1 MARLQEVVVT
11 EWRVS
16 MWLINWLCSH
26 QPWFI
31 GLFPT
36 NFAPHCI
43 IAYLLLC
50 SQWAMC
56 VSQVLD
62 DFTFGFFSAG
72 LLRSEPTYPVLPLTG
87 AKSSLFWQFSSSVQQ
102 CSAFT
107 SAGAQAGEWGCPMH
121 CALSIAWY
129 TMCADC
135 WSPSWN
141 ILRAM
146 YCPLGIAWH
155 FVSCAV
161 PYALSLAW
169 NALCALLVHCCQRL
183 PHRRAH
189 NKNSKQRLFSF
200 FLNVDFSSAATAII
214 LQSGRIVVVVIKC
227 KLTRQFHTICRS
239 TWICEEDYQ
248 LKRIY

>member
-31 GLFPT
+31 GPFPT

-50 SQWAMC
+50 SQWAMF

-87 AKSSLFWQFSSSVQQ
+87 AKSSLFWQFSSSVQWQ
-102 CSAFT
+102 C
-107 SAGAQAGEWGCPMH
+107 
-121 CALSIAWY
+121 
-129 TMCADC
+129 
-135 WSPSWN
+135 
-141 ILRAM
+141 
-146 YCPLGIAWH
+146 
-155 FVSCAV
+155 
-161 PYALSLAW
+161 
-169 NALCALLVHCCQRL
+169 
-183 PHRRAH
+183 
-189 NKNSKQRLFSF
+189 
-200 FLNVDFSSAATAII
+200 SSAAHSPVQEHRLGNGDAQCTVHWALLGIQCVLTAEALLEISCAQCTVHWA
-214 LQSGRIVVVVIKC
+214 LLGTLYRALYPMRWALLGMHCVLC
-227 KLTRQFHTICRS
+227 
-239 TWICEEDYQ
+239 
-248 LKRIY
+248 

>member
-16 MWLINWLCSH
+16 MWLINWLFSH

-50 SQWAMC
+50 SQWAMF

-102 CSAFT
+102 CSAFS
-107 SAGAQAGEWGCPMH
+107 SAGAQTGEWGCPMH

-129 TMCADC
+129 TLCAEA
-135 WSPSWN
+135 
-141 ILRAM
+141 L
-146 YCPLGIAWH
+146 LGISYTQCTVHW
-155 FVSCAV
+155 
-161 PYALSLAW
+161 
-169 NALCALLVHCCQRL
+169 ALLGTLYRALYPMRWALLGMHCVLC
-183 PHRRAH
+183 
-189 NKNSKQRLFSF
+189 
-200 FLNVDFSSAATAII
+200 
-214 LQSGRIVVVVIKC
+214 
-227 KLTRQFHTICRS
+227 
-239 TWICEEDYQ
+239 
-248 LKRIY
+248 